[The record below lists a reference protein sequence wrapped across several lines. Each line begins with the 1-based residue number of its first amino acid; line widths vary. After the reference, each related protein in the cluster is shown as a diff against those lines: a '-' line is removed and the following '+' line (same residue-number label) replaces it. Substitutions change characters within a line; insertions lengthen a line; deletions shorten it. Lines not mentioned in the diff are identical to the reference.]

1 MFDTVDNAL
10 LRNPGSHPLSHSDRG
25 FQYTNM
31 TLHKNCQQINFCWQ
45 EKFIFFSIVYLT
57 GSSSFI
63 RYNSPLIPTV
73 CFVLH
78 SPTILPNYIPT
89 CTKYHFLIFIS
100 DTYNNLP
107 YLIASV
113 LYTHYQHL
121 ILPIHMHSRLAYYY
135 HCCLICLFPCLAA
148 LIYPQFPFCLYCR

>member
-1 MFDTVDNAL
+1 MYRQWTNGRL
-10 LRNPGSHPLSHSDRG
+10 LGDSEEIAILWKKTK
-25 FQYTNM
+25 FTCK
-31 TLHKNCQQINFCWQ
+31 LHKTCPQINFCWQ

-78 SPTILPNYIPT
+78 STTILPNYIPT

-100 DTYNNLP
+100 GFL
-107 YLIASV
+107 
-113 LYTHYQHL
+113 
-121 ILPIHMHSRLAYYY
+121 RLF
-135 HCCLICLFPCLAA
+135 ICLFVFIHIIICL
-148 LIYPQFPFCLYCR
+148 I

>member
-1 MFDTVDNAL
+1 MYRQWTNGRL
-10 LRNPGSHPLSHSDRG
+10 LGDSKEIAILWKNTK
-25 FQYTNM
+25 FTCK
-31 TLHKNCQQINFCWQ
+31 LHKNCQQINFCWQ

-100 DTYNNLP
+100 GFL
-107 YLIASV
+107 
-113 LYTHYQHL
+113 
-121 ILPIHMHSRLAYYY
+121 RLF
-135 HCCLICLFPCLAA
+135 ICLFVFIHIIICL
-148 LIYPQFPFCLYCR
+148 I